1 MKDHVAKTVEIVGSS
16 RDSLEKAV
24 RNALQTASE
33 SLRNLRWFEVTEIR
47 GTMEDNANP
56 FWQVTVKIGFTVE
69 ESISD

>member
-1 MKDHVAKTVEIVGSS
+1 MKEHVYKKVEIVGSS

-24 RNALQTASE
+24 HSALQSASK

-47 GTMEDNANP
+47 GTMDENAEP